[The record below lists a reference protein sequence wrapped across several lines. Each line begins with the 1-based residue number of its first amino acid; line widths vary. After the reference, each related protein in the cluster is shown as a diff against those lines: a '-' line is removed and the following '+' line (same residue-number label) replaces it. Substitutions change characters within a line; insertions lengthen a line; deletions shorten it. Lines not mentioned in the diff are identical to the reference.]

1 MSVSRY
7 DAGNRPCVSV
17 QAHLSPALSAMQVH
31 IEHKLL
37 ASLPMIQEVSHHLL
51 DARGK
56 QIRPICVLLSASIH
70 GYTMGDQH
78 IALAGIVELL
88 HAATLLHDDVID
100 QADQRRGKQPAH
112 AIWGNRSAILVGDY
126 LYAMAFEW
134 IAELE
139 KADVIQALAR
149 STRIIVEG
157 EVRQLLA
164 TKSSNFSLQG
174 VLATNQAKTAE
185 LFGIA
190 FKLGAMI
197 ADVSEDIGQA
207 AYALGLDFGMLYQL
221 VDDVLDY
228 YANPE
233 DIGKPIFQDIC
244 EGKVTQPLI
253 VLHQHASLSHQQA
266 LMAWVK
272 GDKPLDV
279 EGFEAIVR
287 AYPQARKALMLAV
300 GEQKDRLYERCQSL
314 PSHASK
320 PYLYALIDD
329 VDLSLR
335 DSVDQS
341 SEVHSVG

>member
-221 VDDVLDY
+221 VC
-228 YANPE
+228 N
-233 DIGKPIFQDIC
+233 
-244 EGKVTQPLI
+244 T
-253 VLHQHASLSHQQA
+253 
-266 LMAWVK
+266 
-272 GDKPLDV
+272 
-279 EGFEAIVR
+279 
-287 AYPQARKALMLAV
+287 
-300 GEQKDRLYERCQSL
+300 
-314 PSHASK
+314 
-320 PYLYALIDD
+320 
-329 VDLSLR
+329 
-335 DSVDQS
+335 
-341 SEVHSVG
+341 